1 MTHLDHANADII
13 RQDLTRLIVEAVV
26 TIAGE
31 GARDEAENLCDAS
44 TTDELWV
51 AAAAY
56 DTL

>member
-1 MTHLDHANADII
+1 MTHIDNANADII

-31 GARDEAENLCDAS
+31 DARNEAENLCDAS
-44 TTDELWV
+44 TTNELWV

-56 DTL
+56 NTL

>member
-1 MTHLDHANADII
+1 MTIIEHANADIV

-56 DTL
+56 EVL